1 MDIDLQKYSDKDEV
15 EALLD
20 ASFGENRY
28 KKAAYNLRNGV
39 VAINELS
46 FIIRKDNNLIATLRF
61 WPVIVQN
68 HNLLLLGPIAV
79 LPSLQGK
86 GYGITMM
93 EYGLKQAK
101 KLGHKRVVL
110 VGDESYYS
118 RLGFS
123 RKCAESII
131 MPGQNDESRLLALEL
146 VAGSFSGIKGILSK
160 YNL

>member
-1 MDIDLQKYSDKDEV
+1 MDINLQKHSDNGEV

-20 ASFGENRY
+20 TSFGQDRH
-28 KKAAYNLRNGV
+28 KKAAYSLREGV
-39 VAINELS
+39 AAISELS
-46 FIIRKDNNLIATLRF
+46 FIIRKDSYLIATLRF
-61 WPVIVQN
+61 WPVKLGKYD
-68 HNLLLLGPIAV
+68 LLLLGPIAV

-101 KLGHKRVVL
+101 KLGHKRVIL
-110 VGDESYYS
+110 VGEESYYS

-123 RKCAESII
+123 RKCAKSII

-146 VAGSFSGIKGILSK
+146 VAGSFFGIKGIISK
-160 YNL
+160 YN